1 MPIVRKKIEENIVAP
16 QKIEN
21 ENLEEITLRPKKLN
35 EYIGQEE
42 IKDNVSISI
51 KACKKRNEPLDHIL
65 IYGAAGLGKTTLASI
80 IAYEMGVSLKIS
92 SGPALEK
99 SGDLASILTSLK
111 DHDILFIDEI
121 HRLKPQVEE
130 TLYSAMEDFAIDI
143 VLGKGPGARTMR
155 LKMPKFTLIG
165 ATTKMSMLSSPLRDR
180 FGHIFKLNF
189 YENHEIEKILA
200 RSSKILKCNAT
211 DEACQLLAKSS
222 RQTPRIANRLLK
234 RCADFAIISEN
245 NIIDRAIAE
254 TCLKKL
260 NIDRIGLTTSDL
272 DILLTIINKFKGGP
286 VSLHTIAS
294 ATCEDEDTVEDAFEP
309 YLIKIGFLERTS
321 RGRVVTENA
330 YMHLNINFPKC

>member
-1 MPIVRKKIEENIVAP
+1 M
-16 QKIEN
+16 
-21 ENLEEITLRPKKLN
+21 
-35 EYIGQEE
+35 
-42 IKDNVSISI
+42 
-51 KACKKRNEPLDHIL
+51 
-65 IYGAAGLGKTTLASI
+65 
-80 IAYEMGVSLKIS
+80 
-92 SGPALEK
+92 
-99 SGDLASILTSLK
+99 
-111 DHDILFIDEI
+111 
-121 HRLKPQVEE
+121 
-130 TLYSAMEDFAIDI
+130 
-143 VLGKGPGARTMR
+143 
-155 LKMPKFTLIG
+155 
-165 ATTKMSMLSSPLRDR
+165 
-180 FGHIFKLNF
+180 
-189 YENHEIEKILA
+189 
-200 RSSKILKCNAT
+200 
-211 DEACQLLAKSS
+211 LAKSS

-260 NIDRIGLTTSDL
+260 NIDKIGLTTSDL